1 MEYITSHIISMRWQD
16 VLDILLVGYILLRF
30 YVLFRGT
37 AVFRGIVGLA
47 FLWIFQRVPQSLGLV
62 VTSWAVQGI
71 ITVAA
76 FIIIVVY
83 RNELRSVLQARNLKN
98 VLWGGAHRSEQT
110 PVEIIAGCA
119 FELSGKR
126 TGALI
131 VFPGTNDLEDVVQG
145 GISWQGLVT
154 REMISSIFWPDNPV
168 HDGAAIIQG
177 DRITKVGVILPLSRR
192 EDLPSKYGTRHR
204 AAAGLAE
211 VTDALSV
218 VVSEE
223 RKSVVLVKGSQL
235 HEVKSVFELEQR
247 LREHL
252 GEMAKP
258 TKKHVIEGVQV
269 GLAAVVAL
277 LFVTGIW
284 FSFTKGLDTLISLD
298 IPVEY
303 MNRDPALEIVDA
315 SVSNVDLQV
324 GGSGSLIKSIRP
336 EQVQVKLDL
345 SKAVAGP
352 NTYTITQEDV
362 TLPPGALLKTVDPK
376 TVKVTLDVITQKE
389 LWVQVDWVGELPR
402 YLIMESVQV
411 KPQKLLV
418 VGAKQILSDISTAYT
433 QNVTLD
439 NIFES
444 GTLKIGLALNHPS
457 LKVVPDSPD
466 EIEVS
471 FVIKERTGWNWVE

>member
-1 MEYITSHIISMRWQD
+1 MRWQD
-16 VLDILLVGYILLRF
+16 VFDIILVGYILLRF

-98 VLWGGAHRSEQT
+98 ILWGGAHRTEKT
-110 PVEIIAGCA
+110 PIEIIAGCA
-119 FELSGKR
+119 FELSSKHN
-126 TGALI
+126 GALI
-131 VFPGTNDLEDVVQG
+131 VFPGSNDLEDVVQG

-154 REMISSIFWPDNPV
+154 REMISSIFWRDNPV

-192 EDLPSKYGTRHR
+192 EDLASKYGTRHR

-211 VTDALSV
+211 VTDAMAV

-223 RKSVVLVKGSQL
+223 RKSVVVVKDSEL
-235 HEVKSVFELEQR
+235 HEVKGVFELEQL

-252 GEMAKP
+252 GETPKP
-258 TKKHVIEGVQV
+258 TRKRVIEIVQI
-269 GLAAVVAL
+269 GMAAVVAL

-284 FSFTKGLDTLISLD
+284 FSFTKGLDTLIALE

-303 MNRDPALEIVDA
+303 MNRDPDKEIVDA
-315 SVSNVDLQV
+315 SVSNVSLQI
-324 GGSGSLIKSIRP
+324 GGSGALIKSIRP

-345 SKAVAGP
+345 SNANVGS

-362 TLPPGALLKTVDPK
+362 TLPPGAILKMVDPK
-376 TVKVTLDVITQKE
+376 TVQVSLDTLTQKE
-389 LWVQVDWVGELPR
+389 MWVQVDWVGELPR

-411 KPQKLLV
+411 KPQKVLII
-418 VGAKQILSDISTAYT
+418 GANQILNDVSTVYT
-433 QNVTLD
+433 QNVSLEK
-439 NIFES
+439 IFES
-444 GTLKIGLALNHPS
+444 GSLTIGLA
-457 LKVVPDSPD
+457 PD
-466 EIEVS
+466 
-471 FVIKERTGWNWVE
+471 

>member
-16 VLDILLVGYILLRF
+16 VVDIILVGYILLRF

-47 FLWIFQRVPQSLGLV
+47 FLWVFQRVPQSLGLV

-83 RNELRSVLQARNLKN
+83 RNELRSVLQARNIKN
-98 VLWGGAHRSEQT
+98 VLWGGAHHSEKT

-131 VFPGTNDLEDVVQG
+131 VFPGANDLEDVVQG
-145 GISWQGLVT
+145 GTPWQGLVS
-154 REMISSIFWPDNPV
+154 REMISSIFWRDNPV

-192 EDLPSKYGTRHR
+192 EDLPSRYGTRHR

-211 VTDALSV
+211 VTDALAV

-223 RKSVVLVKGSQL
+223 RKSVVVVKGHEL
-235 HEVKSVFELEQR
+235 HEVKGVFELEQL

-252 GEMAKP
+252 GEKAKP
-258 TKKHVIEGVQV
+258 TKKRVIEIVQL
-269 GLAAVVAL
+269 GMAAVVAL

-284 FSFTKGLDTLISLD
+284 FSFTKGLDTLITLEV
-298 IPVEY
+298 PVEY
-303 MNRDPALEIVDA
+303 MNRDPGKEIVDA
-315 SVSNVDLQV
+315 SVSNVGLQV
-324 GGSGSLIKSIRP
+324 GGSGALIKSIRP

-345 SKAVAGP
+345 SNANVGS

-362 TLPPGALLKTVDPK
+362 TLPPGTILKMVDPK
-376 TVKVTLDVITQKE
+376 TVQVTLDILTQKE
-389 LWVQVDWVGELPR
+389 LWVQADWVGELPR

-411 KPQKLLV
+411 KPQKVLIIGANQLLN
-418 VGAKQILSDISTAYT
+418 GISTVYT
-433 QNVTLD
+433 QNVSLD

-444 GTLKIGLALNHPS
+444 GSFNIGLALNHPS
-457 LKVVPDSPD
+457 MKVNPGSEDK
-466 EIEVS
+466 IELS
-471 FVIKERTGWNWVE
+471 FVIKERSNWNWTE

>member
-1 MEYITSHIISMRWQD
+1 MEYITSHIITMRWQD
-16 VLDILLVGYILLRF
+16 VVDIILVGYILLRF

-37 AVFRGIVGLA
+37 AVFRGIIGLA
-47 FLWIFQRVPQSLGLV
+47 LLWIFQRIPQSLGLV

-83 RNELRSVLQARNLKN
+83 RNELRSVLQTRNLKN
-98 VLWGGAHRSEQT
+98 IFWGGVHRSEKT

-145 GISWQGLVT
+145 GIPWEGLVT
-154 REMISSIFWPDNPV
+154 REMIASIFWRDNPV

-192 EDLPSKYGTRHR
+192 EDLPSRYGTRHR

-211 VTDALSV
+211 ATDALAV
-218 VVSEE
+218 VASEE
-223 RKSVVLVKGSQL
+223 RKSVVVVKGSEF
-235 HEVKSVFELEQR
+235 HEVKGVFELEQL
-247 LREHL
+247 LRDHL
-252 GEMAKP
+252 GETAKP
-258 TKKHVIEGVQV
+258 IRRRVNEKIQLGI
-269 GLAAVVAL
+269 AALVAI

-284 FSFTKGLDTLISLD
+284 FSFTKGLDTLIALE

-303 MNRDPALEIVDA
+303 MNRDPEMEIVDA
-315 SVSNVDLQV
+315 SVNNVGLQV
-324 GGSGSLIKSIRP
+324 GGSGALIKSIRP

-345 SKAVAGP
+345 SKAVAGA
-352 NTYTITQEDV
+352 NTYTITQENV
-362 TLPPGALLKTVDPK
+362 TLPPGAFLKMVDPK
-376 TVKVTLDVITQKE
+376 TVKVTLDVLTQKE

-402 YLIMESVQV
+402 YLIMESVQA
-411 KPQKLLV
+411 KPQKVLV
-418 VGAKQILSDISTAYT
+418 VGAKQILSGISTAYT
-433 QNVTLD
+433 QNVSLE

-444 GTLKIGLALNHPS
+444 GTLTIGLALNHPS
-457 LKVVPDSPD
+457 LKVAPDSKD
-466 EIEVS
+466 EIELS
-471 FVIKERTGWNWVE
+471 FVIKERDGWSWVE

>member
-1 MEYITSHIISMRWQD
+1 MRWQD
-16 VLDILLVGYILLRF
+16 VVDIILVGYILLRF

-47 FLWIFQRVPQSLGLV
+47 LLWIFQRVPQSMGLV

-98 VLWGGAHRSEQT
+98 ILWGGAHRSEET

-119 FELSGKR
+119 FELSRKR

-131 VFPGTNDLEDVVQG
+131 VFPGTNDMEDVIQG
-145 GISWQGLVT
+145 GIPWQGLVT
-154 REMISSIFWPDNPV
+154 REMISSIFWRDNPV

-192 EDLPSKYGTRHR
+192 EDLPSGYGTRHR

-211 VTDALSV
+211 VTDALAV

-223 RKSVVLVKGSQL
+223 RKSVVVVKGSEL
-235 HEVKSVFELEQR
+235 HEVKGVFELEQV

-252 GEMAKP
+252 GELARP
-258 TKKHVIEGVQV
+258 TRKHVIEKVQL
-269 GLAAVVAL
+269 GMAAVVAL

-284 FSFTKGLDTLISLD
+284 FSFTKGLDTLIELEV
-298 IPVEY
+298 PVEY
-303 MNRDPALEIVDA
+303 MNRDPDKEIVDA
-315 SVSNVDLQV
+315 SVSNVGLQV
-324 GGSGSLIKSIRP
+324 GGSGALIKSIRP

-345 SKAVAGP
+345 SNASVGP
-352 NTYTITQEDV
+352 NTYTITQDDV
-362 TLPPGALLKTVDPK
+362 TLPPGALLKMVEPK
-376 TVKVTLDVITQKE
+376 TVKVTLDVLTQKE
-389 LWVQVDWVGELPR
+389 MWVQVDWVGELPR
-402 YLIMESVQV
+402 YLILESVQV
-411 KPQKLLV
+411 KPQKV
-418 VGAKQILSDISTAYT
+418 IIIGANQILSDISTVYT
-433 QNVTLD
+433 QNVSLEK
-439 NIFES
+439 IFES
-444 GTLKIGLALNHPS
+444 GTLTIGLALNHPS
-457 LKVVPDSPD
+457 MKVAPDSKD
-466 EIEVS
+466 KIEIS
-471 FVIKERTGWNWVE
+471 FVIKERSSWYITE